1 MEASKGGTWARKGIT
16 DEVLWEINPKLVIV
30 HISGFGQTGDPK
42 MVKRAAYDLTVM
54 AYSGII
60 MQNGTPEQP
69 MLPGPYAGDYF
80 NTLMICSSALAALY
94 KAEKTGKG
102 ESIDLAMYETLLAIG
117 QYYLV
122 DYLNEG
128 IKWPR
133 PGARNQNLCGIG
145 EFACK
150 DGFLGVCLY
159 GVDQN
164 KYFLETIG
172 LGHLWGTEA
181 IPEDTSGLWLS
192 NPHAEEIQAAF
203 EKYCLEHSK
212 FEIEE
217 DFAAHRIAA
226 QVVNDFEELVEE
238 EHHQAAR
245 HLGRL
250 GDRRWRDLPR
260 PGRVPQVQEQ
270 PRTGLA
276 SHAPSGRRHHGRPHQ
291 ARLRPGAGREAR

>member
-1 MEASKGGTWARKGIT
+1 
-16 DEVLWEINPKLVIV
+16 
-30 HISGFGQTGDPK
+30 
-42 MVKRAAYDLTVM
+42 
-54 AYSGII
+54 
-60 MQNGTPEQP
+60 

-80 NTLMICSSALAALY
+80 NTLMIASSALAALY

-172 LGHLWGTEA
+172 LGHLWGTED
-181 IPEDTSGLWLS
+181 IPEDCSALWLS
-192 NPHAEEIQAAF
+192 NPHAEEIQKAF
-203 EKYCLEHSK
+203 EDYCLAHSSTK
-212 FEIEE
+212 SS
-217 DFAAHRIAA
+217 RILPII
-226 QVVNDFEELVEE
+226 VLLLRWLTTSKIWLKKSISSFVIPGLI
-238 EHHQAAR
+238 
-245 HLGRL
+245 GRQL
-250 GDRRWRDLPR
+250 M
-260 PGRVPQVQEQ
+260 E
-270 PRTGLA
+270 T
-276 SHAPSGRRHHGRPHQ
+276 PSMVW
-291 ARLRPGAGREAR
+291 ECS

>member
-1 MEASKGGTWARKGIT
+1 
-16 DEVLWEINPKLVIV
+16 
-30 HISGFGQTGDPK
+30 
-42 MVKRAAYDLTVM
+42 
-54 AYSGII
+54 
-60 MQNGTPEQP
+60 

-102 ESIDLAMYETLLAIG
+102 ESIEPRDVQDALLAMG

-164 KYFLETIG
+164 KYFLEPSAWVICGAPRQSPRT
-172 LGHLWGTEA
+172 LG
-181 IPEDTSGLWLS
+181 SGCPTHMPRRFK
-192 NPHAEEIQAAF
+192 PH
-203 EKYCLEHSK
+203 S
-212 FEIEE
+212 
-217 DFAAHRIAA
+217 
-226 QVVNDFEELVEE
+226 EEL
-238 EHHQAAR
+238 
-245 HLGRL
+245 
-250 GDRRWRDLPR
+250 LP
-260 PGRVPQVQEQ
+260 
-270 PRTGLA
+270 
-276 SHAPSGRRHHGRPHQ
+276 
-291 ARLRPGAGREAR
+291 